1 MNEIIREPVTG
12 DVIKGGVHQEIQHDS
27 AFKHVSGQ
35 AVYVDDMP
43 EPRNLLH
50 VYVAQSQRAHA
61 RIRKLDIEKVRRSPG
76 VAAVLTAADVP
87 GENDFGHAHAGDE
100 PVLAEHEVAYF
111 GQPIFCVAADTIANA
126 RNAASLAIVDYEYLE
141 PTLTIEQ
148 AMASKSFLAEPMR
161 LVQGDAQAAL
171 ALAPHRLKGTLNV
184 GGQEHFYLEGQVS
197 LALLREDGDVHIHCA
212 TQDPS
217 TVQHMVA
224 RVLGR
229 EANAVTVEVRRMGGA
244 FGGKETGA
252 TQFAALAALVA
263 VKTGRP
269 AKVRLDRDDDMMM
282 TGKRHDFR
290 FDYDVGFEADG
301 RLSGIEMS
309 LMQRAGYSHDQSLPV
324 LQRAIYNCD
333 NAYFLPAATLTG
345 YPCRTN
351 SQSNT
356 AFRGFG
362 SPQANLAIE
371 RVMDEIA
378 FALGKQPLEVR
389 LANLYGEHERNIT
402 PYDWVIRDNILPRI
416 IDEALEASDYLA
428 RREAVIA
435 FNKTSSVVKRGI
447 ALVPLKYPVG
457 FSARFL
463 NQAGALVHIY
473 QDGSIHLNHGGTE
486 MGQGLFMKVAQIV
499 AEEFQVDVG
508 RIKITSTVTDKVP
521 NTTATAASSGTDMNG
536 AAAQIAA
543 REIRARLVDF
553 AADHYKVGKEQIA
566 FEPNRVRI
574 GNQLVEFDT
583 LVRQAYQ
590 NLVSLSAFGYYRN
603 PEISVDPVT
612 MKGRAY
618 HYCCYGVSVVEA
630 AIDTLTGES
639 KVTRI
644 DIVHDV
650 GKSLNPAID
659 MGQLEGG
666 FIQGMGWLTSEE
678 LVWDD
683 QGRLRT
689 HAPSTYKI
697 PVCSD
702 RPKTFNMRLV
712 DWSRNRENTVYRSKA
727 IGEPPLNLA
736 VCVFNAITD
745 AVASLGNYKL
755 CPKLDAPA
763 TPERILLACEDL
775 RLRFSTRTEAQS
787 PD

>member
-1 MNEIIREPVTG
+1 MNDATGAALAAETIR
-12 DVIKGGVHQEIQHDS
+12 GGVHQRIQHDS
-27 AFKHVSGQ
+27 ARKHVSGE
-35 AVYVDDMP
+35 ALYVDDLP
-43 EPRNLLH
+43 EPRDLLH
-50 VYVAQSQRAHA
+50 IYVAQSPRAHA
-61 RIRKLDIEKVRRSPG
+61 RILKLDVEKVRRSPG
-76 VAAVLTAADVP
+76 VTAVLTAADIP
-87 GENDFGHAHAGDE
+87 GENDFGHAHVGDE
-100 PVLAEHEVAYF
+100 PVFADKEVVYF
-111 GQPIFCVAADTIANA
+111 GQPLFCVAADTIANA
-126 RNAASLAIVDYEYLE
+126 REAARLALAEYEDLDAI
-141 PTLTIEQ
+141 LTIDQ
-148 AMASKSFLAEPMR
+148 AMAANSFLGEPMK
-161 LVQGDAQAAL
+161 LVQGDAPAAISS
-171 ALAPHRLKGTLNV
+171 APHRLAGTINV

-217 TVQHMVA
+217 SVQHLVA

-229 EANAVTVEVRRMGGA
+229 NANAVTIEVRRMGGA

-252 TQFAALAALVA
+252 TQFAAIAALVA
-263 VKTGRP
+263 IKTGRP

-290 FDYDVGFEADG
+290 FDYDVGFDRDG
-301 RLSGIEMS
+301 RLTGIEMR
-309 LMQRAGYSHDQSLPV
+309 LAQRAGHSHDQSLPV

-345 YPCRTN
+345 YACRTN

-362 SPQANLAIE
+362 APQANLAIE

-378 FALGKQPLEVR
+378 CALGKAPLEVR
-389 LANLYGEHERNIT
+389 LANIYGETDRNVT
-402 PYDWVIRDNILPRI
+402 PYDWTIRDNILARL
-416 IDEALEASDYLA
+416 IDEALETSEFHA
-428 RREAVIA
+428 RRAAIID
-435 FNKTSSVVKRGI
+435 FNRESNIIKRGI
-447 ALVPLKYPVG
+447 ALMPLKYPVG

-486 MGQGLFMKVAQIV
+486 MGQGLFLKVAQVV
-499 AEEFQVDVG
+499 AEEFQVDLD

-543 REIRARLVDF
+543 RQIKERLIDF
-553 AADHYKVGKEQIA
+553 AAEHYKVDKGRIL
-566 FEPNRVRI
+566 FEPSRVRI
-574 GNQLVEFDT
+574 GNQLIAFDD
-583 LVRQAYQ
+583 LVKQAYHE
-590 NLVSLSAFGYYRN
+590 LVSLSAFGYYRN

-618 HYCCYGVSVVEA
+618 HYSCYGVSIVET
-630 AIDTLTGES
+630 AIDTFTGES

-659 MGQLEGG
+659 LGQLEGG

-678 LVWDD
+678 LVWDEL
-683 QGRLRT
+683 GRLRT

-702 RPKTFNMRLV
+702 RPKAFNMRLV

-727 IGEPPLNLA
+727 IGEPPFNLA
-736 VCVFNAITD
+736 IGVFNSLTD
-745 AVASLGNYKL
+745 AVASIGQYRH
-755 CPKLDAPA
+755 CPRLDAPA
-763 TPERILLACEDL
+763 TPERILLACEDIK
-775 RLRFSTRTEAQS
+775 RRSSVSGE
-787 PD
+787 

>member
-1 MNEIIREPVTG
+1 MNEMFDRMNAEKAIR
-12 DVIKGGVHQEIQHDS
+12 GGVHQRIHHDS
-27 AFKHVSGQ
+27 AMKHVSGQ
-35 AVYVDDMP
+35 ALYVDDMP
-43 EPRNLLH
+43 EPRDLLH
-50 VYVAQSQRAHA
+50 VFIAQSQHAHA
-61 RIRKLDIEKVRRSPG
+61 KLLKLDIDAVRRAPG
-76 VAAVLTAADVP
+76 VAAVFTASDVP
-87 GENDFGHAHAGDE
+87 GENDFGHARCGDE
-100 PVLAEHEVAYF
+100 PVFADGVVVYF

-126 RNAASLAIVDYEYLE
+126 REAARLAIVEYEDLE
-141 PTLTIEQ
+141 PILTVEK
-148 AMASKSFLAEPMR
+148 AMAHRSFLGEPMQ
-161 LVQGDAQAAL
+161 LLQGDAEAAL
-171 ALAPHRLKGTLNV
+171 EAAPHRVRGNVDV

-197 LALLREDGDVHIHCA
+197 LALIREDGDVHIHCA

-217 TVQHMVA
+217 SVQHLVA

-229 EANAVTVEVRRMGGA
+229 DANAVTVEVRRMGGA

-252 TQFAALAALVA
+252 TQFAAIAALVA

-290 FDYDVGFEADG
+290 FGYDVGFDDTG
-301 RLSGIEMS
+301 RVLGIDIT
-309 LMQRAGYSHDQSLPV
+309 LMERAGYSHDQSRTV

-333 NAYFLPAATLTG
+333 NAYFLPAARLTG
-345 YPCRTN
+345 YACRTN

-362 SPQANLAIE
+362 SPQGNLAIE

-378 FALGKQPLEVR
+378 YALGKDPLDVR
-389 LANLYGEHERNIT
+389 MVNLYGQTERNVT
-402 PYDWVIRDNILPRI
+402 PYDWVIKDNILPRI
-416 IDEALEASDYLA
+416 ISEAMEVSDFTA
-428 RREAVIA
+428 RRSQVAA
-435 FNKTSSVVKRGI
+435 FNERSPIVKHGI
-447 ALVPLKYPVG
+447 ALMPLKYPVG

-486 MGQGLFMKVAQIV
+486 MGQGLFIKVAQIV
-499 AEEFQVDVG
+499 AEEFQVDVE
-508 RIKITSTVTDKVP
+508 RIKITATVTDKVP

-543 REIRARLVDF
+543 REIKNRLIGF
-553 AADHYKVGKEQIA
+553 AAEHYKVGEEQIV

-574 GNQLVEFDT
+574 GNQLVAFEA
-583 LVRQAYQ
+583 LVKQAYE
-590 NLVSLSAFGYYRN
+590 NLISLSSFGYYRN
-603 PEISVDPVT
+603 PDIFIDPLT

-618 HYCCYGVSVVEA
+618 HYCCYGAAVVEA

-639 KVTRI
+639 KVLRV

-697 PVCSD
+697 PVCGD
-702 RPKTFNMRLV
+702 RPKALNMRLV

-727 IGEPPLNLA
+727 IGEPPFNLA
-736 VCVFNAITD
+736 ISVFNAITD
-745 AVASLGNYKL
+745 AVASVGGYRY
-755 CPKLDAPA
+755 CPNLDAPA
-763 TPERILLACEDL
+763 TPERILSACDALKERLARE
-775 RLRFSTRTEAQS
+775 T
-787 PD
+787 